1 MSGRAPSQDRVG
13 WLARNVLPHE
23 PALRAWLVRRCPAD
37 LEIDDVVQESYAILT
52 TMERID
58 HIDHPRAYF
67 FRTAQNLILQQVRR
81 SRIVAINA
89 VADLEAIELAADEP
103 SPETQVADRQELQR
117 LADALAALPSRCGE
131 AFRLRK
137 VEGLSQREVAERMK
151 LSENTVEKHIGKALK
166 LLMDQLGRG
175 GTAGRRASRSRTG
188 EKAYQDH
195 AARDGQTY

>member
-1 MSGRAPSQDRVG
+1 MSAHVPSTDRVG
-13 WLARNVLPHE
+13 WLARNILPHE

-37 LEIDDVVQESYAILT
+37 LEIDDIVQETYAILT
-52 TMERID
+52 TIERTD

-67 FRTAQNLILQQVRR
+67 FRTAHNLILQQVRR
-81 SRIVAINA
+81 SRIVPINA
-89 VADLEAIELAADEP
+89 VADLEAIDLATDEP

-117 LADALAALPSRCGE
+117 LADALASLPSRCGE

-151 LSENTVEKHIGKALK
+151 LSENTVEKHIGKALR
-166 LLMDQLGRG
+166 LLMDELGRG
-175 GTAGRRASRSRTG
+175 GKPGRRASRAGQG

-195 AARDGQTY
+195 AARDGQTH